1 MKKVLPFLSAILLIG
16 SLSAQ
21 TVTKRIVTIN
31 GGQFGNPSDNAN
43 IRSYAPATGMYSSID
58 TIQTQSIQDVL
69 VEGRTMYVA
78 AQDSIVKYD
87 VVSGDRIA
95 SAAFGAPSTISM
107 SIYDDYL
114 LVGNWYA
121 PFGQVGPYT
130 NHFRIF
136 DKNTLTYVDSI
147 PEIHQGVKSFVVVGD
162 TAYIGQNYTSSAFS
176 DSAGWMVKV
185 DLVSLTYSD
194 SIAVNEMEEDFGR
207 LIEKDGMVIGLNSV
221 SNTVTIYDP
230 LTGTAMTDTAHADL
244 SLDIYGSQI
253 VVDQYGTL
261 HTKVGGNIATYDPIS
276 RTVIDGDIVDTVV
289 TAFTLDTVNQ
299 RYYVTQ
305 TDFFSYTGG
314 LIYDTAGQRVDTFLV
329 GSSPEAIVAIYNE
342 LPVAVDD
349 SKIIVT
355 GQDEIVPVLLNDV
368 DKDADSLTLSIVQ
381 LPSNPLDSAYVLNG
395 ELYYSAKSNSLGQDT
410 VVYAITDEW
419 GDSDTASIFISIE
432 VGHSITDAFPA
443 GLISVYPNP
452 GDGNFTLTFEE
463 RWAGNIDLVSLD
475 GRKVESFVHSGA
487 AVIDLHMGD
496 WPSGLYFLQG
506 TGEKGNWQ
514 KKIIKE

>member
-1 MKKVLPFLSAILLIG
+1 MTKALTFLSAMMLVS

-31 GGQFGNPSDNAN
+31 GGQFGNQSDNAN
-43 IRSYAPATGMYSSID
+43 ISSYDPSTGIYSAID

-87 VVSGDRIA
+87 VVTGGRIA
-95 SAAFGAPSTISM
+95 AAAFGAPSTISM
-107 SIYDDYL
+107 ATYNDYL

-136 DKNTLTYVDSI
+136 DKNTLAFVDSI

-162 TAYIGQNYTSSAFS
+162 TAYIGQNYTSSAFT

-185 DLVSLTYSD
+185 DLASLTYSD
-194 SIAVNEMEEDFGR
+194 SVAVNSMEEDFGR
-207 LIEKDGMVIGLNSV
+207 LIEQDGMVIGLNSA
-221 SNTVTIYDP
+221 SNSVTIYDP
-230 LTGTAMTDTAHADL
+230 LTGTAMTDTANADL
-244 SLDIYGSQI
+244 SLNVNGSQF

-276 RTVIDGDIVDTVV
+276 RSVITGDIVDTTV

-305 TDFFSYTGG
+305 TDFFSYVGG
-314 LIYDTAGQRVDTFLV
+314 GIYDTAGQRLDTFLV
-329 GSSPEAIVAIYNE
+329 GTSPEAIVAIYNE
-342 LPVAVDD
+342 LPVAENDTFDIPIAIDFGFDV
-349 SKIIVT
+349 VA
-355 GQDEIVPVLLNDV
+355 NDV
-368 DKDADSLTLSIVQ
+368 DPDGDSLTVEL
-381 LPSNPLDSAYVLNG
+381 LPYNG
-395 ELYYSAKSNSLGQDT
+395 LGQVSSAFNQIQYFNDNPGLDE
-410 VVYAITDEW
+410 VRYLIRDEW
-419 GDSDTASIFISIE
+419 GDTDTASLFINLL
-432 VGHSITDAFPA
+432 VGKLTNQFPEN
-443 GLISVYPNP
+443 LVKVFPNP
-452 GDGNFTLTFEE
+452 ATGQILIEISE
-463 RWAGNIDLVSLD
+463 KWAGNVSLYSSS
-475 GRKVESFVHSGA
+475 GQKVEQSTLAPFEKLELDLGSLSSG
-487 AVIDLHMGD
+487 I
-496 WPSGLYFLQG
+496 YILQG
-506 TGEKGNWQ
+506 TGEQGFWQ

>member
-1 MKKVLPFLSAILLIG
+1 MTKALTFLSALFLVF
-16 SLSAQ
+16 SVSAQ

-31 GGQFGNPSDNAN
+31 GGQFGNQTNNAN
-43 IRSYAPATGMYSSID
+43 ISSFDPETGVYSSID

-78 AQDSIVKYD
+78 AQDSIVKYN
-87 VVSGDRIA
+87 VVTGDRIA
-95 SAAFGAPSTISM
+95 AAAFGAPSTISM
-107 SIYDDYL
+107 STYNDYL

-194 SIAVNEMEEDFGR
+194 SVAVNDMEEDFGR
-207 LIEKDGMVIGLNSV
+207 LIEKDGMVIGLNSA

-230 LTGTAMTDTAHADL
+230 LTGTAMTDTANADL
-244 SLDIYGSQI
+244 SLRTYGSQF

-261 HTKVGGNIATYDPIS
+261 HTKVGDNIATYDPIS
-276 RTVIDGDIVDTVV
+276 RSVIDGDIVDTAI

-314 LIYDTAGQRVDTFLV
+314 LIYDTTGQRVDTFLV

-349 SKIIVT
+349 QFHIFTSLPN
-355 GQDEIVPVLLNDV
+355 ELSVLNNDY
-368 DKDADSLTLSIVQ
+368 DLDGDSLIINILSYTT
-381 LPSNPLDSAYVLNG
+381 NTLDSVNVKGNQIAIEVT
-395 ELYYSAKSNSLGQDT
+395 SNTFIAVDT
-410 VVYAITDEW
+410 IFYEIIDEW
-419 GDSDTASIFISIE
+419 GDSDTAMLE
-432 VGHSITDAFPA
+432 VWLNTGSITNLLDE
-443 GLISVYPNP
+443 S
-452 GDGNFTLTFEE
+452 
-463 RWAGNIDLVSLD
+463 LVSVFPIPSNDLITIEIAANWEGIVMLFD
-475 GRKVESFVHSGA
+475 LNGKLIIEEKLGREQSL
-487 AVIDLHMGD
+487 VIDIEELN
-496 WPSGLYFLQG
+496 SGIYFLQG
-506 TGEKGNWQ
+506 IGKQGNWQ

>member
-1 MKKVLPFLSAILLIG
+1 MTKALTFLSAFLLLG

-31 GGQFGNPSDNAN
+31 GGQFGNQTDNAN
-43 IRSYAPATGMYSSID
+43 ISSYDPATGVYNSID

-78 AQDSIVKYD
+78 AQDSIIKYN
-87 VVSGDRIA
+87 VVTGDRIA
-95 SAAFGAPSTISM
+95 AASFGAPSTISM
-107 SIYDDYL
+107 ATYNDYL
-114 LVGNWYA
+114 LVGNWYP

-162 TAYIGQNYTSSAFS
+162 TAYIGQNYNSSAFT

-194 SIAVNEMEEDFGR
+194 SITVNTNREDLGR
-207 LIEKDGMVIGLNSV
+207 LMEKDGMVIGLNSA

-230 LTGTAMTDTAHADL
+230 LTGSVMTDTANADL
-244 SLDIYGSQI
+244 SLRIYGSQF

-261 HTKVGGNIATYDPIS
+261 HTKVDGNIATYDPIS
-276 RTVIDGDIVDTVV
+276 RSVIDGDIVDTAI

-305 TDFFSYTGG
+305 TDFFSYVGG
-314 LIYDTAGQRVDTFLV
+314 GIYDTSGQRVDTFFV
-329 GSSPEAIVAIYNE
+329 GTSPEAIVAIYNE
-342 LPVAVDD
+342 LPVAMDD
-349 SKIIVT
+349 SKTIVN
-355 GQDEIVPVLLNDV
+355 GQDEIVPVLLNDS
-368 DKDADSLTLSIVQ
+368 DDDGDSLTLAVIQ
-381 LPSNPLDSAYVLNG
+381 LPANPLDSAYVLNG
-395 ELYYSAKSNSLGQDT
+395 ELYYSADINSFGPDSVL
-410 VVYAITDEW
+410 YSITDEW
-419 GDSDTASIFISIE
+419 GDSDTALIQINVD
-432 VGHSITDAFPA
+432 VGHSISDAFPA
-443 GLISVYPNP
+443 SFISIFPNP
-452 GDGNFTLTFEE
+452 ATSIAELTFEE
-463 RWAGNIDLVSLD
+463 RWAGTLNLLSIDGRRIKRIDHHGSGSLSIDLQQLPTGVY
-475 GRKVESFVHSGA
+475 
-487 AVIDLHMGD
+487 I
-496 WPSGLYFLQG
+496 LQG
-506 TGEKGNWQ
+506 IGEQGVWQ

>member
-1 MKKVLPFLSAILLIG
+1 MTKALTFLSALLLVS

-31 GGQFGNPSDNAN
+31 GGQFGNQSDNAN
-43 IRSYAPATGMYSSID
+43 ISSYDPTTGMYSSID

-107 SIYDDYL
+107 SIYNDYL

-162 TAYIGQNYTSSAFS
+162 TAYIGQNYTSSAFT

-185 DLVSLTYSD
+185 DLASLTYSD
-194 SIAVNEMEEDFGR
+194 SVAVNSMEEDLGR
-207 LIEKDGMVIGLNSV
+207 LIEKDGMVIGLNSA
-221 SNTVTIYDP
+221 SNSVTIYDP
-230 LTGTAMTDTAHADL
+230 MTGSVMTDTANADL
-244 SLDIYGSQI
+244 SLRINGSQF

-261 HTKVGGNIATYDPIS
+261 HTKVGGNIATYDPVS
-276 RTVIDGDIVDTVV
+276 RSVIEADIVDTVI

-305 TDFFSYTGG
+305 TDFFSYVGG
-314 LIYDTAGQRVDTFLV
+314 GIYDTAGQRLDTFLV
-329 GSSPEAIVAIYNE
+329 GTSPEAIVAIYNE
-342 LPVAVDD
+342 LPMAMDDTVQIFVAFDYLFDVLTND
-349 SKIIVT
+349 S
-355 GQDEIVPVLLNDV
+355 DV
-368 DKDADSLTLSIVQ
+368 DGDSLSLEL
-381 LPSNPLDSAYVLNG
+381 LPYSGVAEVSVESNEIKYLNNVG
-395 ELYYSAKSNSLGQDT
+395 GMDT
-410 VVYAITDEW
+410 VQYVIRDEW
-419 GDSDTASIFISIE
+419 GDTDTASLFLDLVFGSISNTFPENLVQLFPNPTAGVINIE
-432 VGHSITDAFPA
+432 IEEKWAGKINLFSTTGQQIEQQIVAPFERIEFELIELPA
-443 GLISVYPNP
+443 GIY
-452 GDGNFTLTFEE
+452 
-463 RWAGNIDLVSLD
+463 I
-475 GRKVESFVHSGA
+475 
-487 AVIDLHMGD
+487 
-496 WPSGLYFLQG
+496 LQG
-506 TGEKGNWQ
+506 TSDQGNWQ